1 MRIYVAANREG
12 GGVSTQFSVQT
23 ASSNIPTYEDSPS
36 LAQQKKSFGHGCC
49 CLGGRRVCSISSPF
63 LHLYDGAGV
72 QRLIVE
78 WVVQWCIFV
87 TLNLD
92 SGSCKFQ
99 HHVTSSPG
107 YILYVN
113 VNIKYNS
120 CCVSMRGKVYFSQI
134 TTFKN
139 FTACNSHNYINRPGW
154 REKLA
159 SESGQKGFKVN
170 EM

>member
-1 MRIYVAANREG
+1 MRIYVRGCKQRG
-12 GGVSTQFSVQT
+12 GWSFYTILCTDSTQH
-23 ASSNIPTYEDSPS
+23 SNIRRLSLISIAKAVFWSRLLLSGGTEGLQHQLTLPS
-36 LAQQKKSFGHGCC
+36 SLWWSRSAETEAPGKCGLWNG
-49 CLGGRRVCSISSPF
+49 
-63 LHLYDGAGV
+63 
-72 QRLIVE
+72 
-78 WVVQWCIFV
+78 WCIFV
-87 TLNLD
+87 TLNLY

-99 HHVTSSPG
+99 HHVTSSPDC
-107 YILYVN
+107 ILYVN

-159 SESGQKGFKVN
+159 LESG
-170 EM
+170 